1 MGKGK
6 KRDAKQR
13 KTSNNE
19 ESPRSRQQANDGKAT
34 TPANP
39 KNSDTTKTTGLSTQ
53 HNDGKFSKRKII
65 SNWDRY
71 SEDEVSSKVTEEKLV
86 QRLTQLVE
94 QTALQ
99 ASQSS
104 FQPSLDALQDVPG
117 DDTVDVYSEV
127 FDIDVEYLA
136 DSISKLPMHKRLDL
150 DPIYFEDEGNY
161 THSTV
166 IIEDKPPPVINRD
179 IMLDTPTLLT
189 AEKSSK
195 NNKLNKQE
203 TILTLSKINTPP
215 SVTNSVVEEDEML
228 TELLAAKTED
238 VGIAK
243 NSSVKMTSYTV
254 KSLPQIDAKDEENDS
269 LLEELLAQPI

>member
-1 MGKGK
+1 
-6 KRDAKQR
+6 
-13 KTSNNE
+13 
-19 ESPRSRQQANDGKAT
+19 
-34 TPANP
+34 
-39 KNSDTTKTTGLSTQ
+39 
-53 HNDGKFSKRKII
+53 
-65 SNWDRY
+65 
-71 SEDEVSSKVTEEKLV
+71 
-86 QRLTQLVE
+86 
-94 QTALQ
+94 
-99 ASQSS
+99 
-104 FQPSLDALQDVPG
+104 
-117 DDTVDVYSEV
+117 
-127 FDIDVEYLA
+127 
-136 DSISKLPMHKRLDL
+136 
-150 DPIYFEDEGNY
+150 
-161 THSTV
+161 
-166 IIEDKPPPVINRD
+166 
-179 IMLDTPTLLT
+179 MLDTPTLLT